1 LTRIRWT
8 LQAADDLE
16 AIHEF
21 IARDSAH
28 YARLVVERLLQA
40 IDQLEQFPDSGRIV
54 PELDDPSVRE
64 IVRSPYR
71 IVYRRRNETVEL
83 LTIFHA
89 SRKIP
94 GVDGQ

>member
-1 LTRIRWT
+1 M
-8 LQAADDLE
+8 
-16 AIHEF
+16 HV
-21 IARDSAH
+21 SC
-28 YARLVVERLLQA
+28 VERLVQA

-54 PELDDPSVRE
+54 PELDDPSIRE

-71 IVYRRRNETVEL
+71 IVYRRNNETVEL

-94 GVDGQ
+94 GVDSQ

>member
-1 LTRIRWT
+1 
-8 LQAADDLE
+8 
-16 AIHEF
+16 
-21 IARDSAH
+21 
-28 YARLVVERLLQA
+28 
-40 IDQLEQFPDSGRIV
+40 V
-54 PELDDPSVRE
+54 PELDDPSIRE

-71 IVYRRRNETVEL
+71 IVYRRHNETVEL